1 MWQFNKKQEEMTEEQ
16 LAGKLAIIMGD
27 VDSIDITPDGV
38 KEIYKMMGTIDGLM
52 DHLKDTMV
60 KDIQRYFAV
69 PDGPTGDHDR
79 AVIRGA
85 FARTAYFRSL
95 ILTETKK

>member
-1 MWQFNKKQEEMTEEQ
+1 MLNFWKMQKELTEEQ
-16 LAGKLAIIMGD
+16 LAGKLALIMGD
-27 VDSIDITPDGV
+27 VDSIDIT
-38 KEIYKMMGTIDGLM
+38 KEATQEIYKIMGTIDGLL

-60 KDIQRYFAV
+60 KDIQRYFAI

-85 FARTAYFRSL
+85 FARTSYFRSL
-95 ILTETKK
+95 ILTEPKK